1 MKNLMKWELKQTFS
15 SKAFWGILVAI
26 VIFNSRFMIGTSTL
40 EECSGFE
47 LFLRGCNDLNSSL
60 LLLIGVF
67 AGVHVTG
74 TFEDRRIQ
82 SAVMAGNS
90 RFSIIVAKLISFS
103 LAVGVICIS
112 TMLTSF
118 TIASFAE
125 GTVISTDAFFSEI
138 VMRIFLYT
146 LAEISWVSLCFLFS
160 VLLKKLGAAIA
171 VNTISMITLNLTAQ
185 LLMDKEWVLDLL
197 KFTPLGQT
205 FLLIGDVS
213 TGNIILSVVVSVT
226 GLAVVIALS
235 YLKFRKEELK

>member
-15 SKAFWGILVAI
+15 SKVFWGILVAI

-60 LLLIGVF
+60 LFLTGVF

-74 TFEDRRIQ
+74 AFEDRRIQ

-125 GTVISTDAFFSEI
+125 GTVILTDAFFSEI